1 MVLLSIL
8 LGLQL
13 AAATADHVPNL
24 DIAPG
29 CRAAAAVDAGET
41 SEQGCLGDERA
52 AHDALTKA
60 WSGFASSD
68 KTMCV
73 DQTSNYNPSYVELL
87 SCLEMMRDARIP
99 YRPGLNSTPLE

>member
-1 MVLLSIL
+1 MVLLSIV

-13 AAATADHVPNL
+13 VAAGQVPNL

-41 SEQGCLGDERA
+41 SEQGCLVDERTA
-52 AHDALTKA
+52 RDALAKA

-99 YRPGLNSTPLE
+99 YRPGMGTTPLE